1 MLNYDNFAITLGR
14 AVNVFRTSPEDV
26 VQHKGALRALVA
38 LSSLGSVALRVE
50 DGAIRIGGKAVPG
63 TLPFVSDLLANMEKH
78 RVQRLN
84 ISRGAAAI
92 DLLKMVRA
100 LAADD
105 RTVLE
110 DQYGTIGVDVIALIS
125 ERLSLAGRPASVTR
139 AFDQAAIEEAI
150 AAAGDGPDPVAEI
163 EEPVP
168 VEEVDSERTVE
179 IEPPALVAD
188 DDPQRTLEIEPQ
200 VVAAAEDP
208 ERTLEIERESVVVD
222 PADAVD
228 EGSPT
233 KETATL
239 SMAMLRLA
247 GAGEGDDVEALV
259 FVVVAETEKELEAGN
274 DAMALEGI
282 ASLVNLE
289 SHVPQTEK
297 SMYTQALLR
306 LLVPETLVR
315 VARLV
320 AESRHA
326 RYAVAVLHRAGS
338 VGREALFEQLVKA
351 PSVEETDAY
360 GAALPAVEGG
370 VEKLVES
377 LKSKDSAIVSI
388 AVDQLSK
395 LNVTE
400 VAASLGTLAIDHPQR
415 LIRQDA
421 CRGLIRMQSDEGVL
435 DQVRRILDSKTV
447 VLFGRCIEEGA
458 SDPLVGLISL
468 AVNSTDDLV
477 ARKELC
483 RALGRARSTRAIQ
496 QLIKMSLPG
505 GRFFGRKPLDTRLAA
520 IEGLGLINTPV
531 ARGTLEELAADRNAQ
546 IRNAAKKRLEQPD
559 STLSG

>member
-1 MLNYDNFAITLGR
+1 M
-14 AVNVFRTSPEDV
+14 E
-26 VQHKGALRALVA
+26 Q
-38 LSSLGSVALRVE
+38 VE
-50 DGAIRIGGKAVPG
+50 QP
-63 TLPFVSDLLANMEKH
+63 
-78 RVQRLN
+78 
-84 ISRGAAAI
+84 
-92 DLLKMVRA
+92 
-100 LAADD
+100 
-105 RTVLE
+105 VLE
-110 DQYGTIGVDVIALIS
+110 
-125 ERLSLAGRPASVTR
+125 E
-139 AFDQAAIEEAI
+139 
-150 AAAGDGPDPVAEI
+150 
-163 EEPVP
+163 
-168 VEEVDSERTVE
+168 
-179 IEPPALVAD
+179 D